1 MNKKALH
8 FFTFR
13 ETGDNFYQN
22 RMQMQPYRHPGLHN
36 MKEKG

>member
-22 RMQMQPYRHPGLHN
+22 RMQMHPYSHLVLHI